1 MLPILFAP
9 LQGYTDYAYRNF
21 HNEIFGGIDVYYTPF
36 IRIEHGELRK
46 KDVRDA
52 SFDNDETG
60 KIIPQ
65 VIVKDVT
72 ELDFLVSRLVE
83 MGHKRIDIN
92 MGCPFPLQTKKGRG
106 AGLLSSPERVKE
118 IMDYVNERGDVD
130 FSLKMRLGNVDAN
143 ECIELLPI
151 LNNTRLV
158 HIVVHPRIATQ
169 QYKGD
174 LNMEIFES
182 FIKGCNKPVVFNGE
196 IKSVE
201 DICNLEKA
209 YPTLAGIMVG
219 RGLLSRPSMANE
231 YKLGKSLS
239 EKELYDKVMRFHENV
254 FNHYSQQLQGDS
266 HILMKMKTFW
276 EYLESIIGHKQYKL
290 VKKAVSVAKYNAAL
304 NI

>member
-1 MLPILFAP
+1 MLPIHFAP

-21 HNEIFGGIDVYYTPF
+21 HNEIFGGVDAYYTPF

-46 KDVRDA
+46 KDVRDT

-60 KIIPQ
+60 KILPQ

-106 AGLLSSPERVKE
+106 AGLLSSPERVKG

-143 ECIELLPI
+143 ECIELLPVF
-151 LNNTRLV
+151 NNTKLV
-158 HIVVHPRIATQ
+158 HIIVHPRIATQ

-174 LNMEIFES
+174 LNLDVFES
-182 FIKGCNKPVVFNGE
+182 FMKGCSKPVIFNGE

-201 DICNLEKA
+201 DICNLENA

-231 YKLGKSLS
+231 YKLGTSLS
-239 EKELYDKVMRFHENV
+239 EKELYDKVMCFHENV

-266 HILMKMKTFW
+266 HLLMKMKTFW
-276 EYLESIIGHKQYKL
+276 EYLEPIIGHKQYKL